1 MFRGGS
7 CQPDVDAA
15 IAALTRRHEV
25 RQTSLADRLLQAPPE
40 QSLLVR
46 SQHDVMQNF
55 YNNYREDT
63 SKDENG
69 VVDGDPAA
77 KSAEGKGKAG
87 TVPDAAADSD
97 TTYSGDDDIAQD
109 GGDDGTEGGK

>member
-69 VVDGDPAA
+69 Q
-77 KSAEGKGKAG
+77 GKAG

-97 TTYSGDDDIAQD
+97 ATNSGDDDIAQD

>member
-1 MFRGGS
+1 M
-7 CQPDVDAA
+7 
-15 IAALTRRHEV
+15 
-25 RQTSLADRLLQAPPE
+25 
-40 QSLLVR
+40 VR

-77 KSAEGKGKAG
+77 KSAEGQGKGG
-87 TVPDAAADSD
+87 SVPDAAANSGA
-97 TTYSGDDDIAQD
+97 THSGDDDIGQD

>member
-1 MFRGGS
+1 M
-7 CQPDVDAA
+7 
-15 IAALTRRHEV
+15 

-87 TVPDAAADSD
+87 
-97 TTYSGDDDIAQD
+97 DDDIAQD

>member
-1 MFRGGS
+1 M
-7 CQPDVDAA
+7 
-15 IAALTRRHEV
+15 
-25 RQTSLADRLLQAPPE
+25 
-40 QSLLVR
+40 R

-77 KSAEGKGKAG
+77 KSAEGKGKG
-87 TVPDAAADSD
+87 GMVLDVAA
-97 TTYSGDDDIAQD
+97 GDDDIAQD
-109 GGDDGTEGGK
+109 GGDDGTEDGK

>member
-77 KSAEGKGKAG
+77 KSAEGKGKG
-87 TVPDAAADSD
+87 NESWQGL
-97 TTYSGDDDIAQD
+97 GDVMWG
-109 GGDDGTEGGK
+109 GGDLIWSWGI

>member
-87 TVPDAAADSD
+87 
-97 TTYSGDDDIAQD
+97 DDDIVQD
-109 GGDDGTEGGK
+109 GDDGTEDGK